1 MSVQSK
7 KPVLLVIDD
16 NQLNVETLTDFLERD
31 YQIHGALTGPDALA
45 MANEIIPDLILLDIM
60 MPFMDG
66 FEICRQLKS
75 NAITTSIPIIF
86 ITGKGDEADIALGFE
101 LGAVDYVTKPFHIPE
116 IQMRVNHHLNFCS
129 TNENLKQ
136 TNMKLERQVKQKNSD
151 IKDMLSASIRVMSQM
166 FENNDPS
173 TAGHQQRVAK
183 LASDIAKE
191 MKLTKDQIESIRIA
205 GLLHDIG
212 KIRIP
217 DTILSRPGPLLHSEY
232 ELIRIHP
239 QVGYDLVKHIPF
251 PWPVAEFILQHHE
264 KLDGSGYPQGLK
276 GDDIHQESKILCVAD
291 VAEAMTSHRPYRPA
305 LGIETTEGE
314 LIKNKGV
321 LFDPI
326 AVDICM
332 SLISDKQ
339 YNYDW

>member
-1 MSVQSK
+1 MTPQSK
-7 KPVLLVIDD
+7 KAILLIIDD
-16 NQLNVETLTDFLERD
+16 NQLNVETLTDFLEQE

-45 MANEIIPDLILLDIM
+45 MVNEIHPDLILLDIM

-75 NAITTSIPIIF
+75 NSKTAHIPIIF
-86 ITGKGDEADIALGFE
+86 ITGKGDEADIAHGFE
-101 LGAVDYVTKPFHIPE
+101 LGAVDYITKPFHMPE
-116 IQMRVNHHLNFCS
+116 IQMRVNHHLNLCT

-136 TNMKLERQVKQKNSD
+136 NNIRLEHQVKQKNAD
-151 IKDMLSASIRVMSQM
+151 IKDMLSAAINAMSQM

-183 LASDIAKE
+183 LASHIASE
-191 MKLTKDQIESIRIA
+191 MNLTEDQVESIRIA

-217 DTILSRPGPLLHSEY
+217 DTILSRPGQLLKSEY
-232 ELIRIHP
+232 DLIRIHP

-264 KLDGSGYPQGLK
+264 KINGSGYPQGLK
-276 GDDIHQESKILCVAD
+276 GDEIHLESTILCVAD

-305 LGIETTEGE
+305 LGIDTTEGE
-314 LIKNKGV
+314 LVKNKNI
-321 LFDPI
+321 LFDPKV
-326 AVDICM
+326 VDVCM
-332 SLISDKQ
+332 SLISGKQ